1 MLEPSPPTYVFD
13 IDVQLSDPDDDNG
26 LHYVINYWNPV
37 KYNLRL
43 HFDSVSR
50 QLKQAEILEDV
61 QHVGC
66 TCNSNVDGIWRGVID
81 CDLRFYWV
89 GDILFAEWRAK

>member
-1 MLEPSPPTYVFD
+1 MIEPSPPTYVFD

-26 LHYVINYWNPV
+26 LHYVINYWSPV

-50 QLKQAEILEDV
+50 QLKQAEILED
-61 QHVGC
+61 
-66 TCNSNVDGIWRGVID
+66 
-81 CDLRFYWV
+81 
-89 GDILFAEWRAK
+89 A